1 MRDLRRERA
10 LGVAVAALDL
20 MDMISPPVKF
30 RQSFVLFDGIT
41 TWKIEWFKSQH
52 EKLLVLLLVCLKN

>member
-30 RQSFVLFDGIT
+30 RQSFVLFDEIT
-41 TWKIEWFKSQH
+41 IWKIKPFKSQE
-52 EKLLVLLLVCLKN
+52 EKLMVLLLVSLKT

>member
-1 MRDLRRERA
+1 MSFGLMRDLRRERA

-41 TWKIEWFKSQH
+41 T
-52 EKLLVLLLVCLKN
+52 